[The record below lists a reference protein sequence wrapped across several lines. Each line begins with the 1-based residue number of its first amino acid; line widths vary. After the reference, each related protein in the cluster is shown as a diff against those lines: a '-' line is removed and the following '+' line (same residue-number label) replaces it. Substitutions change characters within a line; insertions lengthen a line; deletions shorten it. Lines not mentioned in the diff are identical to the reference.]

1 MMFFPIAQVTEGV
14 AGISITDSLLERILE
29 SWMILGVLCVLV
41 TMSLSCWFIIAYKWM
56 YLRKIRSQS
65 KAFQD
70 YFWKAEELDQV
81 RIRAGEMPGV
91 PVAEIFLAGYSE
103 LSEEGRR
110 GAADGPLD
118 KTGFENIERALYRA
132 KLSQT
137 GRLESLIPMLA
148 TTGSAAPFIGLFGT
162 VWGIMEAFAHINP
175 NENLLTSVAPHIAE
189 ALVATAI
196 GLLAAIPAVIAY
208 NFFVRQIRLS
218 LIEIDNFMAD
228 FLIAVRRQF
237 F

>member
-1 MMFFPIAQVTEGV
+1 MDWIIAQAAQEQ
-14 AGISITDSLLERILE
+14 AGISITNSLMERILE
-29 SWMILGVLCVLV
+29 SYMILGVLCLLLL
-41 TMSLSCWFIIAYKWM
+41 MSISCWFIIAYKSWTLSKM
-56 YLRKIRSQS
+56 RKQS
-65 KAFQD
+65 TAFQD
-70 YFWKAEELDQV
+70 TFWRSDSLEHVYAEAQ
-81 RIRAGEMPGV
+81 RIRGV
-91 PVAEIFLAGYSE
+91 PVAEVFIAGYTE
-103 LSEEGRR
+103 LSEETRR
-110 GAADGPLD
+110 ETTDGPLD
-118 KTGFENIERALYRA
+118 ATAFENVERSLQRA
-132 KLSQT
+132 KLRET

-162 VWGIMEAFAHINP
+162 VWGIMEAFAAINP
-175 NENLLTSVAPHIAE
+175 NENLLTSVAPYIAE

-208 NFFVRQIRLS
+208 NYFVRKIRVS

>member
-1 MMFFPIAQVTEGV
+1 M
-14 AGISITDSLLERILE
+14 ERILE
-29 SWMILGVLCVLV
+29 SWMILGVLILLV
-41 TMSLSCWFIIAYKWM
+41 TMSLSCWFIIVYKWM
-56 YLRKIRSQS
+56 YLKKLRNLS
-65 KAFQD
+65 KNFQD
-70 YFWKAEELDQV
+70 TFWKSQKLELVCDK
-81 RIRAGEMPGV
+81 AKALPGV
-91 PVAEIFLAGYSE
+91 PVAEIFLAGYNE
-103 LSEEGRR
+103 LSEESRR
-110 GAADGPLD
+110 DESEGPLD
-118 KTGFENIERALYRA
+118 ANGFENIERALHRA
-132 KLSQT
+132 KLAQM
-137 GRLESLIPMLA
+137 GKLESLIPVLA

-175 NENLLTSVAPHIAE
+175 NENVLTSVAPHIAE

-218 LIEIDNFMAD
+218 VIEIDNFMAD

>member
-1 MMFFPIAQVTEGV
+1 MFFPIAQAVGEIG
-14 AGISITDSLLERILE
+14 GISITDSLLQRILE
-29 SWMILGVLCVLV
+29 SWMILGVLCVLI
-41 TMSLSCWFIIAYKWM
+41 TMSLSCWFIIVYKWM
-56 YLRKIRSQS
+56 YLRNLKAES
-65 KAFQD
+65 KVFQD
-70 YFWKAEELDQV
+70 IFWKADNLETVHE
-81 RIRAGEMPGV
+81 RARSLPGI
-91 PVAEIFLAGYSE
+91 PVAEIFLAGYKE

-110 GAADGPLD
+110 GEKDGPLAT
-118 KTGFENIERALYRA
+118 TGFENIERALYREKA
-132 KLSQT
+132 SQT
-137 GRLESLIPMLA
+137 ANLESLIPMLA

-208 NFFVRQIRLS
+208 NYFVRQIRLNS
-218 LIEIDNFMAD
+218 IEIDNFMAD

>member
-1 MMFFPIAQVTEGV
+1 MFVVIAQVTEEA
-14 AGISITDSLLERILE
+14 AGLDLTASLLERIME
-29 SWMILGVLCVLV
+29 SWMILAVLLVLIS
-41 TMSLSCWFIIAYKWM
+41 MSLSCWFIIIYKWRH
-56 YLRKIRSQS
+56 LQAIRKNTETFLEI
-65 KAFQD
+65 
-70 YFWKAEELDQV
+70 FWKAKHLDAV
-81 RIRAGEMPGV
+81 RDEANQMRGV
-91 PVAEIFLAGYSE
+91 PVVEVFLAGYRE
-103 LSEEGRR
+103 LGEEGKRQHE
-110 GAADGPLD
+110 GEDAKAA
-118 KTGFENIERALYRA
+118 GFENVERALHRS
-132 KLSQT
+132 KLRET

-148 TTGSAAPFIGLFGT
+148 TTGSSAPFIGLFGT

-208 NFFVRQIRLS
+208 NLFVRRIRLNV
-218 LIEIDNFMAD
+218 IEIDNFMTD

>member
-1 MMFFPIAQVTEGV
+1 MFFPIAQATGEV
-14 AGISITDSLLERILE
+14 AGISITDSLLERIME
-29 SWMILGVLCVLV
+29 SWMILGVLCLLII
-41 TMSLSCWFIIAYKWM
+41 MSLSCWFIIALKWQ
-56 YLRKIRSQS
+56 YLRKIRKLSKSFQETFWNADSLESVYQNAQS
-65 KAFQD
+65 
-70 YFWKAEELDQV
+70 L
-81 RIRAGEMPGV
+81 RGI
-91 PVAEIFLAGYSE
+91 PVAEVFLAGYRE
-103 LSEEGRR
+103 LGEEGRQ
-110 GAADGPLD
+110 GKEDSPLD
-118 KTGFENIERALYRA
+118 KGGFENIERAMHRA

-137 GRLESLIPMLA
+137 GKLESLIPVLA

-208 NFFVRQIRLS
+208 NFFVRQIRVS

-228 FLIAVRRQF
+228 FLIVVRRQF